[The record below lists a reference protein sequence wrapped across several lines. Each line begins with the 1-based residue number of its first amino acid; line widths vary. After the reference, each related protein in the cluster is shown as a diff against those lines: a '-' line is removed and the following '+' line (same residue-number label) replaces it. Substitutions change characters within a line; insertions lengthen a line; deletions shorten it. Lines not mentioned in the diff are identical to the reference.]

1 LEQFSSFNHAIQALE
16 DEHKPF
22 KTHILNTAGL
32 IRFPS
37 FAGDYVR
44 IGIGLFGVRVAD
56 VPSTWELRPA
66 IQFTTVIST
75 IHSIAPGEGV
85 GYGMTD
91 TSDTLRLVATLP
103 VGYADGFPRHLSH
116 GKGHVAIHGKLAP
129 VVGKVCMDMVMVDVT
144 EIPHT
149 QPGDPVELFGSTIS
163 VESFAEA
170 AGTIPYEI
178 LTRIAARVHRTQSG
192 N

>member
-1 LEQFSSFNHAIQALE
+1 
-16 DEHKPF
+16 
-22 KTHILNTAGL
+22 
-32 IRFPS
+32 
-37 FAGDYVR
+37 
-44 IGIGLFGVRVAD
+44 
-56 VPSTWELRPA
+56 
-66 IQFTTVIST
+66 
-75 IHSIAPGEGV
+75 
-85 GYGMTD
+85 MTD

-149 QPGDPVELFGSTIS
+149 QPGDAVELFGSTIS

-170 AGTIPYEI
+170 AATIPYEI
-178 LTRIAARVHRTQSG
+178 LTRITARVHRTQSG